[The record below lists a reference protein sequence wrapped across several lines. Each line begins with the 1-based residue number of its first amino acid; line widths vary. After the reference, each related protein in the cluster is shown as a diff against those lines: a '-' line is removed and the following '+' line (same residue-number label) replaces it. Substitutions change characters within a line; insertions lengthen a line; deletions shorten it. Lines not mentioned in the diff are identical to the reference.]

1 MILFSI
7 NLALLTVLFFI
18 VGMIKPK
25 WALFF
30 LNAPTRFLIVAIT
43 TVLVMITLTVY
54 GEGVRRAKEERE
66 VKTPVA
72 IEQSVVP
79 VPVPAP
85 AAPAT
90 APSETTPA
98 APAKKWLP

>member
-1 MILFSI
+1 MVLFSI

-30 LNAPTRFLIVAIT
+30 LNAPSRFLIVGIT
-43 TVLVMITLTVY
+43 TVMVMVTFTVY
-54 GEGVRRAKEERE
+54 GEGLRREKLEKEAQNPAP
-66 VKTPVA
+66 K
-72 IEQSVVP
+72 EQSLVP
-79 VPVPAP
+79 VPVP

-90 APSETTPA
+90 APSGTPA
-98 APAKKWLP
+98 QPAKKWLP